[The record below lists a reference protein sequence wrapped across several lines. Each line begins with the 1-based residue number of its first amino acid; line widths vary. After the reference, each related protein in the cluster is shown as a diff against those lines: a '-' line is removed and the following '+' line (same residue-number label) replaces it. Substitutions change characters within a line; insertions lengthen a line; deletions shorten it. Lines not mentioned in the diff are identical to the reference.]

1 MNDSNDDIIRSRTFE
16 IGKTILGYEIVKRI
30 GKGGFGSI
38 WVIRD
43 PKTQKIYAL
52 KAEKRK
58 HHVNTLL
65 IEKSCLSALQDSPY
79 FPILYLETTIPRY
92 NILIMECL
100 GPSLRK
106 LRHKMHGN
114 RFSLSTCLR
123 VGIEMLRALKAF
135 HDHGFIHRDIKP
147 DNFCLRP
154 SRSAPLALI
163 DYGLTRRYLSP
174 DGQKLPIR
182 PYVGFTGTAKFANF
196 ATHDH
201 QEQLRRDDCQSWFYS
216 FLQLLLGR
224 LPWSGIEGREN
235 VYKIKKET
243 DYESLLSLR
252 PHQIV
257 EIHDILFSL
266 PHEAEPPYEEIIG
279 LLEEAFEENNF
290 SWNDPYDWDH
300 IKPRRMSHL
309 SVINLTPPINDKPVV
324 PLSAPYLRTRS
335 MSIECFRDNNNNNN
349 DSSLRVSTPPSKF
362 DYQNDFVFD
371 PRKSDEITPL
381 VLQPRRRRRTFIP
394 RSAPQF
400 SNDTNDTEEEEEKD
414 SEEARINLS
423 EL

>member
-1 MNDSNDDIIRSRTFE
+1 MAEEIRSRTFE
-16 IGKTILGYEIVKRI
+16 IGKKILGYEIVKRI

-43 PKTQKIYAL
+43 PITQQIYAL

-58 HHVNTLL
+58 YHVNTLV
-65 IEKSCLSALQDSPY
+65 IEKSCLSVLQDSPY
-79 FPILYLETTIPRY
+79 FPIIYQETTIPRY

-106 LRHKMHGN
+106 LRHKMHGD

-123 VGIEMLRALKAF
+123 VGIEMLRALRAF
-135 HDHGFIHRDIKP
+135 HEHGFIHRDIKP
-147 DNFCLRP
+147 DNFCLRA

-163 DYGLTRRYLSP
+163 DYGLTRRYLTP
-174 DGQKLPIR
+174 DGQKLPVR
-182 PYVGFTGTAKFANF
+182 PYVGFTGTAKFANL

-201 QEQLRRDDCQSWFYS
+201 QEQLRRDDCQSWFYA

-224 LPWSGIEGREN
+224 LPWSGVEGRDN

-257 EIHDILFSL
+257 EVHDILFSL

-279 LLEEAFEENNF
+279 LLEEAFEERNF
-290 SWNDPYDWDH
+290 SWDEPYDWELM
-300 IKPRRMSHL
+300 KPKRMRHL
-309 SVINLTPPINDKPVV
+309 SSINLTPPENDKPVV
-324 PLSAPYLRTRS
+324 PAPAPKIRS
-335 MSIECFRDNNNNNN
+335 
-349 DSSLRVSTPPSKF
+349 
-362 DYQNDFVFD
+362 
-371 PRKSDEITPL
+371 
-381 VLQPRRRRRTFIP
+381 
-394 RSAPQF
+394 RSF
-400 SNDTNDTEEEEEKD
+400 SNVLFHLDQD
-414 SEEARINLS
+414 SEPASPLITASDSQFHFEKNQCSESLPKYIPKDHPLKPKTSESESEERICLG
-423 EL
+423 EV